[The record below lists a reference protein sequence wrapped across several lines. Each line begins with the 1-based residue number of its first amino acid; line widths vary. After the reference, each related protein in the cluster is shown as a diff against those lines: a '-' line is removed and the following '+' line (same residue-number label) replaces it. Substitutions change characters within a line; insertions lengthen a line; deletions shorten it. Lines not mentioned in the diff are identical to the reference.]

1 MLTAPKLVGH
11 QVPSSTT
18 YSFTQID
25 KTKGNLNKTAYTQKE
40 RQKNNDL
47 IAVFLPSDSQ
57 RWDSWRQERFSHCQ
71 HLKGTKKHI

>member
-47 IAVFLPSDSQ
+47 IAVFCLVTHRGGTAGDKNDSV
-57 RWDSWRQERFSHCQ
+57 
-71 HLKGTKKHI
+71 TVNT